1 MHMTRRRGHRQE
13 CAWLTPSS
21 TVLPTPLLRMLQ
33 EVTLWPSWQAR
44 LGRRFEEKRSEPT
57 TRAKL
62 SPRDRLLDRLLFLHL
77 PMHSHFGFVSA
88 VKIRGKTLVE
98 DWNGAA
104 VHPLPP
110 CRHLVD

>member
-21 TVLPTPLLRMLQ
+21 RVLPTPLLRMLQ

-57 TRAKL
+57 TAKL

-77 PMHSHFGFVSA
+77 PMHSHFGTSA
-88 VKIRGKTLVE
+88 RSKFGATRWLKT
-98 DWNGAA
+98 GT
-104 VHPLPP
+104 
-110 CRHLVD
+110 